1 VRGGTEW
8 DVAVVGAGPAGLA
21 AASAAASA
29 GARTVVL
36 ERAEHPRYKTCGGG
50 LIGASLASLGDV
62 RFPVQE
68 AIHAVTFGL
77 NGRYEFTRRYEPAI
91 LAMVLREEFDD
102 ALRGSAETAGAV
114 VRQRSRVREIS
125 QDGERASAR
134 LADGSAVRARV
145 LIGADG
151 SAGISAKHVGVDFQQ
166 VDLGLEAEIAVPDAV
181 RKTWDGRVLLDWGPI
196 PGSYAWIFPK
206 SDRLTVGVIAERG
219 RGDETRAFLARVIDR
234 HGLGGFPRI
243 HESGHLT
250 RCRAPGSPLRK
261 DRVLVAGDA
270 AGLLEPW
277 TREGIS
283 FALRSGKLA
292 GQAAATASRAPDGQK
307 IESALDGY
315 ASSVLKTLAPE
326 MNAGSQIL
334 SAFMRHPAFFHFA
347 LSSPVG
353 TRIFRDFCLGKK
365 PFAAVMQ
372 HSSARIANYLLTR
385 V

>member
-1 VRGGTEW
+1 
-8 DVAVVGAGPAGLA
+8 
-21 AASAAASA
+21 
-29 GARTVVL
+29 
-36 ERAEHPRYKTCGGG
+36 
-50 LIGASLASLGDV
+50 
-62 RFPVQE
+62 
-68 AIHAVTFGL
+68 VTFGL
-77 NGRYEFTRRYEPAI
+77 NGRYEFTRRYGSAI

-102 ALRGSAETAGAV
+102 ALRRSAETAGAV
-114 VRQRSRVREIS
+114 VLQRSRVREIS
-125 QDGERASAR
+125 QDGEGASAR
-134 LADGSAVRARV
+134 LADGSAVRARM

-166 VDLGLEAEIAVPDAV
+166 TDLGLEAEIAAPDAV

-219 RGDETRAFLARVIDR
+219 RGDETRAFLARVMDR

-243 HESGHLT
+243 HDSGHLT

-261 DRVLVAGDA
+261 GHVLVAGDA

-292 GQAAATASRAPDGQK
+292 GEAAATAARAPDGQK
-307 IESALDGY
+307 TEGALDGY
-315 ASSVLKTLAPE
+315 ASSVLQTLAPE

-353 TRIFRDFCLGKK
+353 RRIFRDFCSGEK

-372 HSSARIANYLLTR
+372 HSSARIANYFLTR
-385 V
+385 M